1 MKKIILLMLLSFV
14 LSSCVDASPNIEMD
28 NHITIA
34 IDDNNIDGIQGEWK
48 ITSEE
53 IEEDG
58 KVVIVI
64 RIEKSELE

>member
-64 RIEKSELE
+64 KIEKSELE

>member
-58 KVVIVI
+58 KVVIII
-64 RIEKSELE
+64 RRMI

>member
-58 KVVIVI
+58 KVVIII

>member
-1 MKKIILLMLLSFV
+1 MFSFLI
-14 LSSCVDASPNIEMD
+14 LSSCVDASPNIKMD
-28 NHITIA
+28 NYISIT

-48 ITSEE
+48 ITSNE

-58 KVVIVI
+58 EDVIII

>member
-1 MKKIILLMLLSFV
+1 MFSFLI
-14 LSSCVDASPNIEMD
+14 LSSCVDASPNIKMD
-28 NHITIA
+28 NHISIT

-48 ITSEE
+48 ITSNE

-58 KVVIVI
+58 EDVIII

>member
-1 MKKIILLMLLSFV
+1 MKKIILLIFSFLA
-14 LSSCVDASPNIEMD
+14 LSSCVDASPNIKMD
-28 NHITIA
+28 NHFSIT

-48 ITSEE
+48 ITTDE

-58 KVVIVI
+58 KDAIII

>member
-58 KVVIVI
+58 KEVIVI

>member
-1 MKKIILLMLLSFV
+1 MFSFLV
-14 LSSCVDASPNIEMD
+14 LSSCVDASPNIKMD
-28 NHITIA
+28 NHISIT

-48 ITSEE
+48 ITSDE

-58 KVVIVI
+58 EDVIII

>member
-53 IEEDG
+53 IKEDG
-58 KVVIVI
+58 KEVIVI

>member
-1 MKKIILLMLLSFV
+1 MKKIILLMFSFLI
-14 LSSCVDASPNIEMD
+14 LSSCVDASPNIKMD
-28 NHITIA
+28 NYISIT

-48 ITSEE
+48 ITSNE

-58 KVVIVI
+58 EDVIII

>member
-1 MKKIILLMLLSFV
+1 MYSFLV
-14 LSSCVDASPNIEMD
+14 LSSCVDASPNIKMD
-28 NHITIA
+28 NHFSIT

-48 ITSEE
+48 ITTDE

-58 KVVIVI
+58 KDAIII

>member
-1 MKKIILLMLLSFV
+1 MKKIILLMFSFLI
-14 LSSCVDASPNIEMD
+14 LSSCVDASPNIKMD
-28 NHITIA
+28 NHISIT

-48 ITSEE
+48 ITSNE

-58 KVVIVI
+58 EDVIII

>member
-1 MKKIILLMLLSFV
+1 MKKIILLMFSFLV
-14 LSSCVDASPNIEMD
+14 LSSCVDASPNIKMD
-28 NHITIA
+28 NHISIT

-48 ITSEE
+48 ITSDE

-58 KVVIVI
+58 EDVIII